1 LKQGEKTKEGFPA
14 AGLSVWEQAASEEL
28 QGANPWK
35 KLTRDVQGL
44 SVKPFYT
51 KEDAQPDPLRLA
63 PAKGTFHGP
72 RTWYNC
78 PRVIVKNAAEANAT
92 ALDHLTNGADGIFFE
107 LSGPVDFHQLLQK
120 IEWPFCSLNFLAPRA
135 GAADAAALEGYLKTF
150 SGDALGAWYAPA
162 ASTFPPVRNF
172 RTSGYFL
179 ASSGSPADDIATSFL
194 SIFQHQRERK
204 TPAAGVA
211 LCVALGT
218 DFFFE
223 IARLRAVRQVWHQL
237 LATTKAGEHAL
248 YVHACSPAWSE
259 EAYAPHGNMIRATT
273 TAMAAILGGCDAL
286 TIDAESHQEMPQRIA
301 RNVAILLREE
311 SRFAKV
317 ADPLAG
323 SYFVD
328 DLAGQLASKAW
339 SILEPQLAR

>member
-1 LKQGEKTKEGFPA
+1 MKHEEKTKEWFTA
-14 AGLSVWEQAASEEL
+14 ARLSDWEQAAAEEL
-28 QGANPWK
+28 QGANPWE

-44 SVKPFYT
+44 SVKPFYS
-51 KEDAQPDPLRLA
+51 KEDIQPDPLRLA
-63 PAKGTFHGP
+63 PAQGTFHGP

-78 PRVIVKNAAEANAT
+78 PRVIVKNAVEANAT
-92 ALDHLTNGADGIFFE
+92 ALNHLTNGADGIFFE

-120 IEWPFCSLNFLAPRA
+120 IEWPFCSLNFLAPKA
-135 GAADAAALEGYLKTF
+135 SAADATALEGYLKTF
-150 SGDALGAWYAPA
+150 SGDALGALYAPPEA
-162 ASTFPPVRNF
+162 TFQTIRNF
-172 RTSGYFL
+172 RTSGHSL
-179 ASSGSPADDIATSFL
+179 GSSDSPASDIATSFL
-194 SIFQHQRERK
+194 SIHQRQRERK
-204 TPAAGVA
+204 TPAAAVA
-211 LCVALGT
+211 LCVKLGT

-223 IARLRAVRQVWHQL
+223 IARLRAVRQVWRHL

-248 YVHACSPAWSE
+248 YVHACSPPWSA

-286 TIDAESHQEMPQRIA
+286 TIDAENDQEMPQRIA

-328 DLAGQLASKAW
+328 ALANQLASKAW